1 MRQTEP
7 VADLAVVRD
16 LMRRVA
22 TSGTAAALADVPGDP
37 VSAKTG
43 TAEYGT
49 EVPPLTH
56 GWMIGFSG
64 DLAFAVVVEDGVSGA
79 RSAVP
84 VAEAF
89 LRGTR

>member
-1 MRQTEP
+1 

-22 TSGTAAALADVPGDP
+22 TQGTAAALADVPGDP
-37 VSAKTG
+37 VFAKTG
-43 TAEYGT
+43 TAEHGT
-49 EVPPLTH
+49 EDPPLTH
-56 GWMIGFSG
+56 GWVIGFSG
-64 DLAFAVVVEDGVSGA
+64 DLAFAVIVENGVSGA

-89 LRGTR
+89 LRATR